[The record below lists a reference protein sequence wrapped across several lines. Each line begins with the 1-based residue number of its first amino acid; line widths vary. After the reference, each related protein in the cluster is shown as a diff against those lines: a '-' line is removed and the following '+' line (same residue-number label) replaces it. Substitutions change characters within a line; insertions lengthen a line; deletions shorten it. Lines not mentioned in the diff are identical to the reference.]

1 MQTIYM
7 DEQKNYNGNSDKRN
21 ITEVDVEYPKN
32 LHNLHNDLPFLPR
45 LESQKLVCNLY
56 KKEKYVVNIRNLK
69 ETLNHELL

>member
-7 DEQKNYNGNSDKRN
+7 DEQKNYNGISDKRN
-21 ITEVDVEYPKN
+21 IIEVDVEYPKN

-45 LESQKLVCNLY
+45 LESQKFVCNLY

-69 ETLNHELL
+69 EALNHELL